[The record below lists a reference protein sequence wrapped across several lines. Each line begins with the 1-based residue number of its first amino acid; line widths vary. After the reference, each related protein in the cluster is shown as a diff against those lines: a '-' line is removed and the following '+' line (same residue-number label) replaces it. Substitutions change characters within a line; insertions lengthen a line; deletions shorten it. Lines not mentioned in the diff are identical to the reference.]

1 MKTIIIAITT
11 LLCLN
16 SIQAQHIFHAR
27 IVDDLSNPLAGVTI
41 VAESIRTSGRS
52 DSLGDVGINNVP
64 AGTHEF
70 TFSHIGY
77 AELKMKFTFPLNSD
91 TTILVMMRP
100 EEVEEEE
107 IIITS
112 ARISRTIAN
121 IPTRVE
127 TISGEELEE
136 KANMKPGDIRMLLSE
151 STGIQTQQTSATSAN
166 SSIRI
171 QGLDGKYTQIIRDGL
186 PMYSGYS
193 GGLSIMQ
200 VAPLDLQQVEVIKG
214 SASTLYGGGA
224 IAGLVNLVSRVP
236 GNRRKLDFMANATSA
251 GGWDFSGFYSQKFK
265 KTGVTLFASRNSN
278 RAYDAA
284 DLGLTSIPEFERYTI
299 SPRLFLYFT
308 EKTVMNI
315 GFTGIFENRVGGD
328 MSYIKDGNPGYFEK
342 NKTKRLTGEFSFRH
356 ALNDH
361 SSVQAKASINNFDRR
376 IEIPG
381 YFFQGLQQS
390 FFSELNYVHVADK
403 MQWVGGMN
411 FVTDKF
417 SEVKQPG
424 IDPRDYNQQTLGVFV
439 QNTWNPV
446 KWFILETGLRGDQVN
461 QYGFNLLPRVSA
473 LFKITPELSSRIGG
487 GLGYKTPTVFN
498 EDAEKIQFQQVLPID
513 PDRTNT
519 ERSAGVN
526 FDFNY
531 RTKLFG
537 EIGFTWNQ
545 LFFYTRLNNPLVL
558 TDMGNGEKEF
568 LNANGHI
575 DTRGTETNLRF
586 SYKDFKLFV
595 GYTYTNV
602 NTHYDGEKQWFTLSP
617 HHRLNNVL
625 VYEKEGNLKLGLEA
639 YYTSPQKLS
648 DGAMGK
654 PFWVCGFM
662 AEKIWEK
669 FSIFINFEN
678 IFDARQ
684 TRFDTIFT
692 GSVQNPVFRDIY
704 APVDGFIVNGGL
716 KLRL

>member
-1 MKTIIIAITT
+1 MRTIIIAITT
-11 LLCLN
+11 LLSLN
-16 SIQAQHIFHAR
+16 GIQAQHILRAR
-27 IVDDLSNPLAGVTI
+27 VVDNSSNLLVGVSVVVESIKKNGTSDSTGIVTI
-41 VAESIRTSGRS
+41 DNIPT
-52 DSLGDVGINNVP
+52 
-64 AGTHEF
+64 GTYEI
-70 TFSHIGY
+70 TFSHVGY
-77 AELKMKFTFPLNSD
+77 EELKMRFTFPLSID
-91 TTILVMMRP
+91 SVILVKMKAQ
-100 EEVEEEE
+100 EEEEEE

-112 ARISRTIAN
+112 ARISRSIAN

-236 GNRRKLDFMANATSA
+236 GNKRRLDFMANVTSA

-265 KTGVTLFASRNSN
+265 KTGVTLFSSGNSN

-284 DLGLTSIPEFERYTI
+284 DLGLTSIPQFERYTV
-299 SPRLFLYFT
+299 SPKLFLYFT
-308 EKTVMNI
+308 DKTVMNV

-328 MSYIKDGNPGYFEK
+328 MNYIREGSPGYFEK

-356 ALNDH
+356 VMDDH
-361 SSVQAKASINNFDRR
+361 SSLQAKASINNFDRR
-376 IEIPG
+376 MEIPD

-390 FFSELNYVHVADK
+390 FFSELNYVHVANR

-411 FVTDKF
+411 FITDKF
-417 SEVKQPG
+417 SEVKQQG
-424 IDPRDYNQQTLGVFV
+424 VDPRDYTQQTLGVFI
-439 QNTWNPV
+439 QNTWTPV
-446 KWFILETGLRGDQVN
+446 KWFILETGLRGNQVN
-461 QYGFNLLPRVSA
+461 KYGFNVLPRVSA
-473 LFKITPELSSRIGG
+473 LFKITPELSSRAGG

-498 EDAEKIQFQQVLPID
+498 EDAERIQYQQVLPIN
-513 PDRTNT
+513 PDNTNT
-519 ERSAGVN
+519 ERSAGIN
-526 FDFNY
+526 LDINY

-558 TDMGNGEKEF
+558 TGMGNGEKQF

-602 NTHYDGEKQWFTLSP
+602 NTHYDGQKQWFTLSP

-625 VYEKEGNLKLGLEA
+625 VYEKEESLKLGLEA

-648 DGAMGK
+648 DGGMGK

-662 AEKIWEK
+662 AEKLWEK

-678 IFDARQ
+678 IFDTRQ

-692 GSVQNPVFRDIY
+692 GPLQDPVFRDIY

-716 KLRL
+716 KVRF